1 MEMVMACRE
10 LAALRLGL
18 MRTIGIEDE
27 SERQHE
33 LAELGEYATGHGPLQ
48 SMVNATTLEGLKRD
62 YDAAISS
69 LEEKISSV
77 DPKDTKLG
85 YYRTLLV
92 TTKKVEF
99 DLSNQLESLR
109 RFYRDLDQ
117 IHDFIHE
124 IYPAE

>member
-1 MEMVMACRE
+1 MACRE

-27 SERQHE
+27 AERQHE
-33 LAELGEYATGHGPLQ
+33 LAELGEHATASGPLRAM
-48 SMVNATTLEGLKRD
+48 SEATSLEDLKKY
-62 YDAAISS
+62 YDASISK
-69 LEEKISSV
+69 LEETVSAAGA
-77 DPKDTKLG
+77 DNPKLG

-92 TTKKVEF
+92 TTKKVEL
-99 DLSNQLESLR
+99 DLANQIESLTR
-109 RFYRDLDQ
+109 LYRDLDQ

>member
-1 MEMVMACRE
+1 MACRE

-27 SERQHE
+27 AERQHE
-33 LAELGEYATGHGPLQ
+33 LAELGEQATKPGPLHNMTEAH
-48 SMVNATTLEGLKRD
+48 SLEILKAE
-62 YDAAISS
+62 YDAAIAQ
-69 LEEKISSV
+69 LEEAV
-77 DPKDTKLG
+77 AARELNDPKIG

-99 DLSNQLESLR
+99 DLSSQIESLT

-124 IYPAE
+124 IYPVE